1 MSRAQG
7 SEAECFNLQ
16 HGAQGEPV
24 RSGVVQPE
32 EDDAGAETA
41 WCGLQLPNGRL

>member
-7 SEAECFNLQ
+7 YQSALDLE
-16 HGAQGEPV
+16 HGTQEEPGKN
-24 RSGVVQPE
+24 GVVQPE
-32 EDDAGAETA
+32 EENAGAKTA